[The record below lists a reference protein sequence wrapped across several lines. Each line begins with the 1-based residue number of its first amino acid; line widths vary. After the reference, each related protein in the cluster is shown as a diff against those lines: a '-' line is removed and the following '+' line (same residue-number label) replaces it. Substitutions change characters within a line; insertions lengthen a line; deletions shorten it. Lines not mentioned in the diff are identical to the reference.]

1 MKEKYIQHL
10 INKVI
15 KEAPVDYG
23 DYPERMDPK
32 TQSNIEN
39 PEKNLYG
46 KNKAFRGGTSDVEKI
61 TSKRFKVIMV
71 WLMIK
76 VDQTRVLI
84 LLTQELNTVFKLN
97 N

>member
-39 PEKNLYG
+39 PEK
-46 KNKAFRGGTSDVEKI
+46 K
-61 TSKRFKVIMV
+61 
-71 WLMIK
+71 
-76 VDQTRVLI
+76 LI
-84 LLTQELNTVFKLN
+84 W
-97 N
+97 